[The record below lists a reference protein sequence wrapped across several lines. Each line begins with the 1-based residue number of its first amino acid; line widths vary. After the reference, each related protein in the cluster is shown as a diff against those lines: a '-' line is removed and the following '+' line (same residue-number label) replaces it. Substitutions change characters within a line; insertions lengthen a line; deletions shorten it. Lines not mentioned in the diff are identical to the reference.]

1 MKLKIKA
8 FFIGLEFKI
17 EREVDIPVEILQD
30 RIISELKKLDYNI
43 LDSLPNKTIFKD
55 HKYDGRKASAFETWE
70 RANGGSFEIIENNH
84 HQSLKFLFSVSIA
97 EPLFAIIVLALMC
110 FLIGYM
116 VFPFALVITVLN
128 IQRGIDVKNKMQQIF
143 NAVVQSPED

>member
-17 EREVDIPVEILQD
+17 EREVDAPLEILQH
-30 RIISELKKLDYNI
+30 RITGELKKLDYSI
-43 LDSLPNKTIFKD
+43 LGRLPNKTIFKD
-55 HKYDGRKASAFETWE
+55 YKYAGRKASPFETWE
-70 RANGGSFEIIENNH
+70 RINSGSFEIIENNH

-97 EPLFAIIVLALMC
+97 GPLFAIIVLALMC

-116 VFPFALVITVLN
+116 VFPFALVVVVLN
-128 IQRGIDVKNKMQQIF
+128 IQRGIDVKNKMQRIF
-143 NAVVQSPED
+143 NAVVQSS